1 MQHTLPV
8 TWSPYIVWS
17 HPLFG
22 DGWMDRFIY
31 LVDSRDGLPPSAR
44 AEAIKSLMKQLK
56 RYRNCP
62 CLWVQV
68 DSPGPWYVTALRWAL
83 TGFKLD
89 VAVLPLGAEL
99 RVIDFLNYPFGVTA
113 SCPSKPL
120 FECVPFNGTALTQP
134 EKAELQI
141 LRCLARVEY
150 AGVKEIASLTC
161 FSATYTRRLLARL
174 QTKGLIKPFE
184 DVSARDRKKGPRW
197 TIRHPG
203 IQYVYRSWNIPHR
216 IPFRRKRIEQK
227 FAGPKHREKCRIFTA
242 RLRKAYESDF
252 EVWQSWTEPG
262 LAGQHPDTIVWGS
275 YQGVETLVWLEVET
289 GKKKGL
295 KHAKEIEDR
304 FWNAKVIA
312 ERHNVRLIFVF
323 LSMPWVLRAV
333 TEYARCKLTPYTAII
348 LDNWMDRE
356 HLARPVFN
364 GVNSLSCEDGYKRQ
378 RNSKRLP
385 RDPSFFD
392 QFDEK

>member
-44 AEAIKSLMKQLK
+44 AEVIKSLMKLLK

-120 FECVPFNGTALTQP
+120 FECVPYNGTALTP
-134 EKAELQI
+134 TEKAELRI
-141 LRCLARVEY
+141 LRCMARVEY

-184 DVSARDRKKGPRW
+184 NVSARNRQKVPRW

-216 IPFRRKRIEQK
+216 IPFRRKRMEQK
-227 FAGPKHREKCRIFTA
+227 FAGPKHREKSRIFTA
-242 RLRKAYESDF
+242 RLRKAYQPDF
-252 EVWQSWTEPG
+252 EVWQSWTKSG
-262 LAGQHPDTIVWGS
+262 LAGQHPDAIVWGA
-275 YQGVETLVWLEVET
+275 YQGVENS
-289 GKKKGL
+289 GL
-295 KHAKEIEDR
+295 A
-304 FWNAKVIA
+304 
-312 ERHNVRLIFVF
+312 
-323 LSMPWVLRAV
+323 
-333 TEYARCKLTPYTAII
+333 
-348 LDNWMDRE
+348 
-356 HLARPVFN
+356 
-364 GVNSLSCEDGYKRQ
+364 GG
-378 RNSKRLP
+378 
-385 RDPSFFD
+385 
-392 QFDEK
+392 